1 MSDLP
6 KARGKRPAFAD
17 DPAIDSLT
25 AMVLALA
32 GEVVVLRERLDTM
45 ERLADG
51 RNLFSRA
58 EIEAYVATP
67 EIDAEREAWRGKFLE
82 RVLRSVEARLEEATA
97 GETAERYDA
106 TVREISEPAPLGP
119 RST

>member
-17 DPAIDSLT
+17 DPAIDSLA

-32 GEVVVLRERLDTM
+32 GEVVVLRERLDTL
-45 ERLADG
+45 ERLADTRG
-51 RNLFSRA
+51 LIPRA
-58 EIEAYVATP
+58 EIETYRASPA
-67 EIDAEREAWRGKFLE
+67 IDAERETWRAKFLE
-82 RVLRSVEARLEEATA
+82 RVLLSVEARLEEAKA

-106 TVREISEPAPLGP
+106 VVNEISEPEPT
-119 RST
+119 RC